1 MNTLLSVFYESEI
14 LTFHYCNK
22 TTKLNA
28 FRIVQRL
35 NYAINQQQAGE
46 AGYPLE
52 QAQRIR
58 FSW

>member
-22 TTKLNA
+22 TSKLNA

-46 AGYPLE
+46 AGYPLD
-52 QAQRIR
+52 
-58 FSW
+58 